1 MTPSPSVDGDD
12 NLCIACGICCDGT
25 MLNRVVVT
33 DDTVVIALTGSPML
47 FEHGGGQRWFTQ
59 PCAAFDGCCSV
70 YASRPDTCREFKCA
84 LLLDV
89 ERGVIPF
96 EAAVEVI
103 DETIRARDR
112 AVEAMRPLLP
122 DVNVSFREMQ
132 VTVGDQISREA
143 LDDVEIVNN
152 RLARYFFPAAPG

>member
-1 MTPSPSVDGDD
+1 MTHSATASDD

-33 DDTVVIALTGSPML
+33 DETVVIALTGSPML
-47 FEHGGGQRWFTQ
+47 FEQGGGQRWFTQ

-70 YASRPDTCREFKCA
+70 YASRPDMCREFKCT
-84 LLLDV
+84 LLLEV
-89 ERGVIPF
+89 ERGDVSV
-96 EAAVEVI
+96 EAARSVI

-122 DVNVSFREMQ
+122 NVNVSFREMQ
-132 VTVGDQISREA
+132 VTVGDQISRET
-143 LDDVEIVNN
+143 LDDVEIVND
-152 RLARYFFPAAPG
+152 RLARYFFPATRG